1 MPVFTEPAYHTEFID
16 GREIQKPLPKNLHAF
31 IQSFLL
37 QWCGRELPKQYRV
50 VSELNVIC
58 GHDRLVPDAVVIP
71 RSARFV
77 DGDLADPALL
87 AIEIMSPGQT
97 LSDLL
102 DRCERL
108 VKAGT
113 PVCWIIWPER
123 RKAWTYTSEETLKE
137 DSKALRMMLMDEPLD
152 LSLSEM
158 WAELPE

>member
-1 MPVFTEPAYHTEFID
+1 
-16 GREIQKPLPKNLHAF
+16 
-31 IQSFLL
+31 
-37 QWCGRELPKQYRV
+37 
-50 VSELNVIC
+50 
-58 GHDRLVPDAVVIP
+58 VIP

-77 DGDLADPALL
+77 DGDLADPPML
-87 AIEIMSPGQT
+87 AVEIMSPGQT
-97 LSDLL
+97 LSELL

-108 VKAGT
+108 LTAGT